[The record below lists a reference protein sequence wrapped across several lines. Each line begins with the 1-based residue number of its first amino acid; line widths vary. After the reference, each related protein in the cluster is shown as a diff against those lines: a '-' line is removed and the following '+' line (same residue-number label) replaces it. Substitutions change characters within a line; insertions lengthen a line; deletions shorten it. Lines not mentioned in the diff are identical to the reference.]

1 MAGERR
7 VGWLRRDNA
16 AGLARFP
23 GVFAVAPERV
33 QLVARGDV
41 DAVSAAVD
49 EVVEALVVEN
59 RGPKWRNETFDVMPN
74 CGEAPLFRL
83 DRGAGPFFVLH
94 AYGVDL
100 NGDHRRR

>member
-23 GVFAVAPERV
+23 AVFAVGPDRV
-33 QLVARGDV
+33 HLVARGDV

-59 RGPKWRNETFDVMPN
+59 RVPKWRNEIFDVMPRL
-74 CGEAPLFRL
+74 GQQPVFRV
-83 DRGAGPFFVLH
+83 DRGAVAFFGPR
-94 AYGVDL
+94 ASGVDL
-100 NGDHRRR
+100 IGYRP